1 MTTKKAGVLSLVTLI
16 LTVPWFIT
24 SSEIIF
30 GFPAWAF
37 YALVVTV
44 LYSFLIAYLF
54 QIYYTKKRHKRS

>member
-1 MTTKKAGVLSLVTLI
+1 MLV

-24 SSEIIF
+24 SSEMIF

-37 YALVVTV
+37 YALIVTV

-54 QIYYTKKRHKRS
+54 QIYHTQNRNKHP

>member
-1 MTTKKAGVLSLVTLI
+1 MTPKKAWILSLLMLV

-24 SSEIIF
+24 SSEMIF

-37 YALVVTV
+37 YALIVTV

-54 QIYYTKKRHKRS
+54 QIYHTQNRNKHP

>member
-1 MTTKKAGVLSLVTLI
+1 MTTKKAWIVSLIMLV

-24 SSEIIF
+24 SSEMIF

-37 YALVVTV
+37 YALIVTV

-54 QIYYTKKRHKRS
+54 QIYHTKNRNKHP

>member
-1 MTTKKAGVLSLVTLI
+1 MTQKKAWILSLLMLV

-24 SSEIIF
+24 SSEMIF

-37 YALVVTV
+37 YALIVTV

-54 QIYYTKKRHKRS
+54 QIYHTQNRNKHP

>member
-1 MTTKKAGVLSLVTLI
+1 MTTKKAWILSILMLV

-24 SSEIIF
+24 SSEMIF

-37 YALVVTV
+37 YALIVTV

-54 QIYYTKKRHKRS
+54 QIYHTQNRNKHP